1 MKINKL
7 LGALGNLDKIAEGI
21 KNKIFKRKEVE
32 AIAEMR
38 WAECKL
44 CPLLDKKGKSC
55 VVPNTQPCCSDCGCS
70 LTLKLRSLS
79 SSCPKGRWGAVMP
92 GKEENVLVNQWLD
105 QEKKIHNAYLKARSE
120 ELNKEWE
127 EKGIKKKGRGCRSC
141 NKRKKK

>member
-32 AIAEMR
+32 AIAKMR

-44 CPLLDKKGKSC
+44 CPLLDEKGKSC
-55 VVPNTQPCCSDCGCS
+55 AVANTEPCCSDCGCS

-79 SSCPKGRWGAVMP
+79 SSCPKGRWGAVMD
-92 GKEENVLVNQWLD
+92 GKEENILVNQWL
-105 QEKKIHNAYLKARSE
+105 EKETEIHNEYLKARAE
-120 ELNKEWE
+120 ALDQTWE
-127 EKGIKKKGRGCRSC
+127 KKGIKKKKRGCRSC
-141 NKRKKK
+141 EKKKKK